1 MLRRSE
7 QYNEWKGQD
16 LMRWGLAAA
25 AAVLA
30 LDQLAKLWVLGVFHA
45 ASSNVIVVL
54 PVFNLAMA
62 WNTGVSFGMFNSGSA
77 GGTFI
82 FAGVAA
88 AIVAVLVWWLARARK
103 PGLQVAIGMVI
114 GGALGNIADR
124 LVRGAVVDFLDF
136 HLGAWHWFVFNLA
149 DAAICLG
156 VLFIALDGLFG
167 EKRAN

>member
-1 MLRRSE
+1 
-7 QYNEWKGQD
+7 
-16 LMRWGLAAA
+16 MRWGLVAA

-30 LDQLAKLWVLGVFHA
+30 LDQLAKLWVLGVFRA

-54 PVFNLAMA
+54 PVFNLVMT

-82 FAGVAA
+82 FAALAA
-88 AIVAVLVWWLARARK
+88 VIVAVLVWWLARARGA
-103 PGLQVAIGMVI
+103 GLQAAIGMVI

-156 VLFIALDGLFG
+156 VLFIAYDGLFG
-167 EKRAN
+167 EKRAD